1 MSYTITTVSRRR
13 FMVKT
18 KSKQGQS
25 TPSPSQSA
33 AAGTSQA
40 AEPEMFIRAPYRR
53 PVRVAPTPWWTNWLA
68 ITLVN
73 ALVVAVVG
81 GLYVWANGADSDEG
95 RYVPQRTMVRS
106 SSPATT
112 PASPAPSAP
121 ASSPPTAAVHPG
133 GRGCVGQRRNRPCGA
148 RWRPQGD
155 PAGQCGRQLQYRRE
169 RRQGFWP
176 LPGRERRP
184 RSKACRLRRRLFPD
198 LAELFAQCVDGAL
211 FAAHAKAPS
220 PARSPSTSQLA

>member
-18 KSKQGQS
+18 KSNQRQPA
-25 TPSPSQSA
+25 PSSSQPGGS
-33 AAGTSQA
+33 SQA

-112 PASPAPSAP
+112 PASPAPSTP
-121 ASSPPTAAVHPG
+121 ASSPPTAAVHQVAAAASASDAIDRAVRDG
-133 GRGCVGQRRNRPCGA
+133 GRKVIL
-148 RWRPQGD
+148 
-155 PAGQCGRQLQYRRE
+155 PANVAGNCSIGESGVKDFGR
-169 RRQGFWP
+169 
-176 LPGRERRP
+176 
-184 RSKACRLRRRLFPD
+184 C
-198 LAELFAQCVDGAL
+198 LAENGGRAQ
-211 FAAHAKAPS
+211 
-220 PARSPSTSQLA
+220 

>member
-18 KSKQGQS
+18 KSNQRQPA
-25 TPSPSQSA
+25 PSPSQSA
-33 AAGTSQA
+33 GGGRA

-68 ITLVN
+68 VTLVN

-121 ASSPPTAAVHPG
+121 ESSPPTAAVHQVAASASDAIDRAVRDGGGKVILPANVTGNCSIGESGVKDFGRCLAENG
-133 GRGCVGQRRNRPCGA
+133 GRA
-148 RWRPQGD
+148 R
-155 PAGQCGRQLQYRRE
+155 
-169 RRQGFWP
+169 
-176 LPGRERRP
+176 
-184 RSKACRLRRRLFPD
+184 
-198 LAELFAQCVDGAL
+198 
-211 FAAHAKAPS
+211 
-220 PARSPSTSQLA
+220 

>member
-25 TPSPSQSA
+25 TPAASQSA
-33 AAGTSQA
+33 AAGTSKA

-53 PVRVAPTPWWTNWLA
+53 PVRVASTPWWTNWLA

-106 SSPATT
+106 PSPSPATT
-112 PASPAPSAP
+112 PAHPAPSAP
-121 ASSPPTAAVHPG
+121 ESSPPTAAVHQVAASASDAIDRAVRDG
-133 GRGCVGQRRNRPCGA
+133 GRKVIL
-148 RWRPQGD
+148 
-155 PAGQCGRQLQYRRE
+155 PANVAGNCSIGESGVKDFGR
-169 RRQGFWP
+169 
-176 LPGRERRP
+176 
-184 RSKACRLRRRLFPD
+184 C
-198 LAELFAQCVDGAL
+198 LAENGGR
-211 FAAHAKAPS
+211 
-220 PARSPSTSQLA
+220 AR

>member
-25 TPSPSQSA
+25 TPSSSQST
-33 AAGTSQA
+33 GTSKA

-53 PVRVAPTPWWTNWLA
+53 PSRVAPTPWWSNWLA

-95 RYVPQRTMVRS
+95 SYVPQRTMVRS
-106 SSPATT
+106 PSTTKVSS
-112 PASPAPSAP
+112 APSAP
-121 ASSPPTAAVHPG
+121 ASSPPTAAAHQVTAAASASDEIDRAVRDG
-133 GRGCVGQRRNRPCGA
+133 GRQVIL
-148 RWRPQGD
+148 
-155 PAGQCGRQLQYRRE
+155 PANVAGNCSIGESGVKDFGR
-169 RRQGFWP
+169 
-176 LPGRERRP
+176 
-184 RSKACRLRRRLFPD
+184 C
-198 LAELFAQCVDGAL
+198 LAENGGR
-211 FAAHAKAPS
+211 
-220 PARSPSTSQLA
+220 AR

>member
-121 ASSPPTAAVHPG
+121 ASSPPTAAVHQVAAAASASDAIDRAVRDG
-133 GRGCVGQRRNRPCGA
+133 GRKVIL
-148 RWRPQGD
+148 
-155 PAGQCGRQLQYRRE
+155 PANVAGNCSIGESGVKDFGR
-169 RRQGFWP
+169 
-176 LPGRERRP
+176 
-184 RSKACRLRRRLFPD
+184 C
-198 LAELFAQCVDGAL
+198 LAENGGRAQ
-211 FAAHAKAPS
+211 
-220 PARSPSTSQLA
+220 

>member
-18 KSKQGQS
+18 KSNQRQPA
-25 TPSPSQSA
+25 PSSSQSA
-33 AAGTSQA
+33 GGGKA

-68 ITLVN
+68 VTLVN

-106 SSPATT
+106 PSPATT
-112 PASPAPSAP
+112 PARPAPSAP
-121 ASSPPTAAVHPG
+121 ESSPPTAAVHQVAASASDAIDRAVRDGGGKVILPANVTGNCSIGESGVKDFGRCLAENG
-133 GRGCVGQRRNRPCGA
+133 GRA
-148 RWRPQGD
+148 R
-155 PAGQCGRQLQYRRE
+155 
-169 RRQGFWP
+169 
-176 LPGRERRP
+176 
-184 RSKACRLRRRLFPD
+184 
-198 LAELFAQCVDGAL
+198 
-211 FAAHAKAPS
+211 
-220 PARSPSTSQLA
+220 

>member
-18 KSKQGQS
+18 KSNQRQP
-25 TPSPSQSA
+25 TPSSGQPG
-33 AAGTSQA
+33 GTSQA
-40 AEPEMFIRAPYRR
+40 SEPEMFIRAPYRR

-81 GLYVWANGADSDEG
+81 GLYVWANGADSDER

-121 ASSPPTAAVHPG
+121 ASSPPTAAVHQVAASASDEIDRAVRDGNRKVILPANVAGNCSIGESGVKDFGRCLAENG
-133 GRGCVGQRRNRPCGA
+133 GR
-148 RWRPQGD
+148 
-155 PAGQCGRQLQYRRE
+155 
-169 RRQGFWP
+169 
-176 LPGRERRP
+176 
-184 RSKACRLRRRLFPD
+184 
-198 LAELFAQCVDGAL
+198 AQ
-211 FAAHAKAPS
+211 
-220 PARSPSTSQLA
+220 